1 MGLVGKI
8 AGLAAGLVKHAAWYV
23 SYHMSGDARR
33 ED

>member
-23 SYHMSGDARR
+23 SYHVGGGTRR